1 MMSAKNELPVAE
13 VVFAGAP
20 ENPAMTD
27 ARAYLRVEAE
37 VWSQNLDAMR
47 VDPLSLYSF
56 MELLSMCD
64 AEYVEEV
71 RERAPVA
78 ASVYS
83 EEKDPEALVDW
94 PTVEAALGESQKI
107 LIGVQQL
114 LTETLAEMGIED
126 CDEIRVFSDA
136 HGKMRL
142 VTDHDRQDEIEAVLN
157 NEENRPLREL
167 YSAASSG
174 MSVAGGLVGAMSV
187 PRDVLDRLKEK
198 ILSLAS

>member
-1 MMSAKNELPVAE
+1 MSAMNEQPMAE
-13 VVFAGAP
+13 VVFAGTP
-20 ENPAMTD
+20 DNPAMTD
-27 ARAYLRVEAE
+27 ARAYLRAEAE
-37 VWSQNLDAMR
+37 VWSHNLDAMR

-56 MELLSMCD
+56 MEILAMCD
-64 AEYVEEV
+64 TEYMEGVQEH
-71 RERAPVA
+71 APVA

-83 EEKDPEALVDW
+83 EAEDPDALVDW

-114 LTETLAEMGIED
+114 LAETLSEMGIED

-142 VTDHDRQDEIEAVLN
+142 VTDHERQSDIEAVLN

>member
-1 MMSAKNELPVAE
+1 MSAMHEISMAE
-13 VVFAGAP
+13 VVFADSAD
-20 ENPAMTD
+20 NPAMAD
-27 ARAYLRVEAE
+27 ANAYLKVEAE

-64 AEYVEEV
+64 TEYMEQVEEH
-71 RERAPVA
+71 APVA
-78 ASVYS
+78 AAYS
-83 EEKDPEALVDW
+83 EEEVECEALVDW

-114 LTETLAEMGIED
+114 LTETLAEMGIAD
-126 CDEIRVFSDA
+126 CQGIRVFSDA
-136 HGKMRL
+136 KGAMRL
-142 VTDHDRQDEIEAVLN
+142 VSDHERQDEIETVLN
-157 NEENRPLREL
+157 SEANRPLREL

-174 MSVAGGLVGAMSV
+174 MSVAGGLVGTMSV

-198 ILSLAS
+198 IMAMAS